1 MMRRMMTIDN
11 SDGFILHFQDI
22 SHGGIWGSE
31 KRDENHRSLGCLSRE
46 SQHYRRP
53 RSIIDAR
60 PNIFNNYFTKTFV
73 HLYEGNW
80 LCYLFYISLP
90 LLFRHLK
97 STVVITIEPDSCIP
111 DISLKRT
118 KLWAYQ
124 KGSVRHTSQMH
135 ILETQNW
142 KRNTEKPECS
152 RNSVVV
158 TRLHL
163 QVHRMQVRSTYR
175 QTRYCFNRTFRS
187 WSLPS

>member
-1 MMRRMMTIDN
+1 MIMMTIDN

-60 PNIFNNYFTKTFV
+60 PNISNYYFTKTFA
-73 HLYEGNW
+73 HLYEGDW
-80 LCYLFYISLP
+80 LRYLFYISLP

-118 KLWAYQ
+118 KLCVLSEGVCETHVTDAYIGNS
-124 KGSVRHTSQMH
+124 K
-135 ILETQNW
+135 LEKKYRET
-142 KRNTEKPECS
+142 
-152 RNSVVV
+152 
-158 TRLHL
+158 
-163 QVHRMQVRSTYR
+163 RMQSQFCSCDQVALAS
-175 QTRYCFNRTFRS
+175 
-187 WSLPS
+187 P

>member
-60 PNIFNNYFTKTFV
+60 PNIFNYYFIKTFA
-73 HLYEGNW
+73 HPYEGNW

-90 LLFRHLK
+90 YFVTLK
-97 STVVITIEPDSCIP
+97 VPWSSRLSRTHAFLTYLWREQSCV
-111 DISLKRT
+111 S
-118 KLWAYQ
+118 YQ
-124 KGSVRHTSQMH
+124 KGSARHTSQMH

-187 WSLPS
+187 WSLPN